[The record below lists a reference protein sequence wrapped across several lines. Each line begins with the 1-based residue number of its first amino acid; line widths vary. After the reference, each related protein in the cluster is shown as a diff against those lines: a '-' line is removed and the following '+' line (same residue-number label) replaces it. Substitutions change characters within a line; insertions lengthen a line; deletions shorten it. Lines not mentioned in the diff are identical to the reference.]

1 LPDPNP
7 LDPMQ
12 GELRVIDASLYAIG
26 SSLLFYKLSIRYPDK
41 NINVRALLDCGASYT
56 FISATTMK
64 KFESELPAPR
74 KSSILRVRILDGRII
89 FTNSSV
95 RLPIGIRT

>member
-12 GELRVIDASLYAIG
+12 GELRVIEASLYAIG